1 MTELIRV
8 YVNERPLDVPSGAVV
23 GAAVA
28 ALDPGLGAAVA
39 EGRAHVTDGR
49 GIRLGVDAPLT
60 AGAILRIVRPAKQ
73 PAAGDDRD
81 DAHP

>member
-8 YVNERPLDVPSGAVV
+8 YVNERALDVPPGAVV
-23 GAAVA
+23 SAAVA

-39 EGRAHVTDGR
+39 EGRAYVTDGR
-49 GIRLGVDAPLT
+49 GIRLGADVLLA
-60 AGAILRIVRPAKQ
+60 AGAILRVVRPAKP
-73 PAAGDDRD
+73 PAPSGTRD